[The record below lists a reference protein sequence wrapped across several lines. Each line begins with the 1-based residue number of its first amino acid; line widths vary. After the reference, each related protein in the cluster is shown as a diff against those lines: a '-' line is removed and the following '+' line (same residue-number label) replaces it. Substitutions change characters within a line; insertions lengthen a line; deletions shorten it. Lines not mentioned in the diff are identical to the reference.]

1 VWYNGAQTMSDE
13 HPQPDYRQ
21 TLHDSI
27 VATAEALIASSI
39 GVVEASR
46 RFMELAAELDAWED
60 DDLAYF
66 QEVDSLSD
74 WFPLGVAREQWDAA
88 ALVREDHARAQFE
101 QSVYAVAVEHCRS
114 LIHNYTQTA

>member
-1 VWYNGAQTMSDE
+1 MSNE
-13 HPQPDYRQ
+13 QPQPDYRQ

-27 VATAEALIASSI
+27 VQTAEGLIARSV

-60 DDLAYF
+60 EDLLYF
-66 QEVDSLSD
+66 QEIDSQSD
-74 WFPLGVAREQWDAA
+74 AFPLGVARQQWDAA

-101 QSVYAVAVEHCRS
+101 QSVYVAAAEHCRS
-114 LIHNYTQTA
+114 LITRYHR

>member
-1 VWYNGAQTMSDE
+1 MSSE
-13 HPQPDYRQ
+13 QPQPDYRQ

-27 VATAEALIASSI
+27 VQMAEGLIARSV

-60 DDLAYF
+60 EDLLYF
-66 QEVDSLSD
+66 QEIDSQSD
-74 WFPLGVAREQWDAA
+74 AFPLGIARRQWDPA

-101 QSVYAVAVEHCRS
+101 ESVYASAVEHCRS
-114 LIHNYTQTA
+114 LIRRYHR

>member
-1 VWYNGAQTMSDE
+1 MSTELPQT
-13 HPQPDYRQ
+13 DYRQ

-27 VATAEALIASSI
+27 VQTAEGLIARSV

-60 DDLAYF
+60 EDLLYF
-66 QEVDSLSD
+66 QEIDSQSD
-74 WFPLGVAREQWDAA
+74 AFPFGVARQQWDAA

-101 QSVYAVAVEHCRS
+101 QSVYARAAERCRS
-114 LIHNYTQTA
+114 LITRYHR

>member
-1 VWYNGAQTMSDE
+1 MSNE
-13 HPQPDYRQ
+13 KRQPDYRQ

-27 VATAEALIASSI
+27 VATAAALIASSV

-60 DDLAYF
+60 EDLAYF
-66 QEVDSLSD
+66 QQVDSRSD
-74 WFPLGVAREQWDAA
+74 AFPLGIARQQWDPA

-101 QSVYAVAVEHCRS
+101 QSVHAAAVEHCRS
-114 LIHNYTQTA
+114 LIANYTQSA